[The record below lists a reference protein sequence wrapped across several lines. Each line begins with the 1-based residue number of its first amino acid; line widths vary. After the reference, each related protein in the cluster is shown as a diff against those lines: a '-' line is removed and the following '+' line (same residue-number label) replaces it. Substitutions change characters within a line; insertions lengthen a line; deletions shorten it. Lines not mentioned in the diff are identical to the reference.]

1 MRQHFNFSYFLSEG
15 FHNIFT
21 HGLMSFAAVCMI
33 VACLLIMGSFSLVA
47 VNVGN
52 MLGEL
57 ERDNELLAYVDENL
71 SEEEVS
77 AMQGTLEAVPNVASV
92 EFISKATAKEDYV
105 EQYASGEDAELFL
118 ELPDEVF
125 RDRYSIKVRDIA
137 QFSATVSAVE
147 AVSGVVNI
155 QAIPE
160 IAQGFVVISNVASG
174 VAIILVVMLVV
185 MSLFIIANTIKLGT
199 FTRRNEIAIMKMCGA
214 TNGFV
219 RWPFV
224 FEGMILGLV
233 GAVAAFL
240 LQWGVYSLIG
250 QAIETSDT
258 IQLINIIPFETMA
271 LKVFGIFCGTGLAV
285 GVGGSMVAIGKFLQV

>member
-57 ERDNELLAYVDENL
+57 ERDNEFLAYVDETIP
-71 SEEEVS
+71 EEEAAALQS
-77 AMQGTLEAVPNVASV
+77 TLEAVPNVASV
-92 EFISKATAKEDYV
+92 QFISKETAKEDYV
-105 EQYASGEDAELFL
+105 EQYARGEDAELFL
-118 ELPDEVF
+118 ELPDDVF
-125 RDRYSIKVRDIA
+125 RDRYSIKVRDIE
-137 QFSATVSAVE
+137 QFSATVE
-147 AVSGVVNI
+147 AVRAVPGVANI

-160 IAQGFVVISNVASG
+160 IAQGFVVVSNVASG

>member
-57 ERDNELLAYVDENL
+57 ERDNEFLAYVDETIP
-71 SEEEVS
+71 EEEAAALQS
-77 AMQGTLEAVPNVASV
+77 ALEAVPNVASV
-92 EFISKATAKEDYV
+92 QFISKETAKEDYV

-118 ELPDEVF
+118 ELPDDVF
-125 RDRYSIKVRDIA
+125 RDRYSIKVRDIE
-137 QFSATVSAVE
+137 QFSATVE
-147 AVSGVVNI
+147 AVRAVPGVANI

-160 IAQGFVVISNVASG
+160 IAQGFVVVSNVASG

>member
-57 ERDNELLAYVDENL
+57 ERDNEFLAYVDETIP
-71 SEEEVS
+71 EEEAVALQS
-77 AMQGTLEAVPNVASV
+77 TLEAVPNVASV
-92 EFISKATAKEDYV
+92 QFISKETAKEDYV

-118 ELPDEVF
+118 ELPDDVF
-125 RDRYSIKVRDIA
+125 RDRYSIKVRDIE
-137 QFSATVSAVE
+137 QFSATVE
-147 AVSGVVNI
+147 AVRAVPGVANI

-160 IAQGFVVISNVASG
+160 IAQGFVVVSNVASG